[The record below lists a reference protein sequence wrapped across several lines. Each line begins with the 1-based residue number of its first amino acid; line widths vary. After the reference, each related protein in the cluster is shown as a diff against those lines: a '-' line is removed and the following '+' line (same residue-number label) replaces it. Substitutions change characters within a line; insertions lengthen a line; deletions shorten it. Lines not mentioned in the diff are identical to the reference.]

1 MAVLQNTEE
10 HIMTIPVFGLG
21 TFRLKGQQAVD
32 SVRMGLEL
40 GYRHIDT
47 AQIYGNEADVGKAI
61 RDSGLAREDLFITTK
76 VWTTQL
82 AGDNLITSLEESLEK
97 LGVDEVDLALIH
109 WPVPEEQVPLAE
121 YMTSLLEARQQH
133 LTRQIGVS
141 NFTIAHMEQAI
152 DAIGADNIATN
163 QVEIH
168 PFLQNRKLADFA
180 SRHNIPLTAYMP
192 LAYGKVME
200 DETLQRIAAA
210 HNATPAQ
217 VTLAWLLQQGFMVIP
232 SSTRREHLKANLDAR
247 KITLT
252 GEEMQAI
259 ATLDRGERLAN
270 PDFAP
275 EWD

>member
-121 YMTSLLEARQQH
+121 Y
-133 LTRQIGVS
+133 
-141 NFTIAHMEQAI
+141 
-152 DAIGADNIATN
+152 
-163 QVEIH
+163 
-168 PFLQNRKLADFA
+168 
-180 SRHNIPLTAYMP
+180 
-192 LAYGKVME
+192 
-200 DETLQRIAAA
+200 
-210 HNATPAQ
+210 
-217 VTLAWLLQQGFMVIP
+217 
-232 SSTRREHLKANLDAR
+232 
-247 KITLT
+247 
-252 GEEMQAI
+252 
-259 ATLDRGERLAN
+259 
-270 PDFAP
+270 
-275 EWD
+275 

>member
-1 MAVLQNTEE
+1 
-10 HIMTIPVFGLG
+10 MTIPVFGLG

-200 DETLQRIAAA
+200 NETLQRIAAA

-259 ATLDRGERLAN
+259 ASLDRGERLAN

-275 EWD
+275 NWD